1 MSQKKITLIFT
12 IILFLIFAIFMI
24 HRYFFDV
31 NFQEARCYQNSL
43 EKIKTYR
50 LETGKDPEEV
60 VADMFYQDC
69 MRDSGWLK

>member
-1 MSQKKITLIFT
+1 
-12 IILFLIFAIFMI
+12 MI